1 MEVLAVIDILLKT
14 ASAAGTIAQGSRSL
28 YNHIKKVKNPQELLN
43 DCKGLFGAVDKKFDG
58 ISHGIEQLSDK
69 MEHLGH
75 ITTRGF
81 DQLSG
86 RVEGLARTTASG
98 IERISEA
105 FSQVICIAVNIYMK
119 KIEIYIQCCGLGSG
133 IRCIFDR
140 RIRNPPRN
148 RFFPDLGYQIPNRLL
163 TIFE

>member
-1 MEVLAVIDILLKT
+1 MEVLAVIDILLKA
-14 ASAAGTIAQGSRSL
+14 ASAAGTIAQGSQFI
-28 YNHIKKVKNPQELLN
+28 YNYIKKVKNPQELMKE
-43 DCKGLFGAVDKKFDG
+43 CKGLFGTVDKKFDG

-69 MEHLGH
+69 MEHLGHITNSGFDQLSGRVEGLGHITTRGFDQLSGRVEGLGH

-105 FSQVICIAVNIYMK
+105 FSQVICIAVNIYTK
-119 KIEIYIQCCGLGSG
+119 KI
-133 IRCIFDR
+133 
-140 RIRNPPRN
+140 
-148 RFFPDLGYQIPNRLL
+148 
-163 TIFE
+163 